1 MNFNRNLI
9 FLNQTK
15 NRGYRGAVL
24 EGSSRS
30 GKTWAGIDFMILLDT
45 VAPGEFILVRET
57 YNSHKTTLYNDFN
70 RRLPMWTI
78 HSPFEGRND
87 VGIFYLPGG
96 SKVSMMGADNPSKFH
111 GAGSDYFF
119 INEALD
125 VPQSIFDQLE
135 QRNRRFWWLDYNPK
149 VSDHWIYNR
158 VAKRPDVRVFRS
170 TFLQN
175 PYITKQE
182 REKVLSYDPGNPANV
197 AAGTADDYMWK
208 VYGLGER
215 ASHQGLV
222 YPNVSWISKM
232 PEECDK
238 ESFGLDLGYTNS
250 PAALCHVK
258 VTGDNLFAE
267 KLLYHPFQS
276 AADMAPYLRK
286 AIPGNKHFWVDSA
299 DPLFIAD
306 LRRLGFNALAV
317 KKPSGYKVNAIG
329 NIKRFKLH
337 FVDDQDV
344 RTEQSNY
351 RYRTI
356 NGISLDEPVDDHD
369 HFFDALMYATMHE
382 IRGIL

>member
-1 MNFNRNLI
+1 MSRNPNLD
-9 FLNQTK
+9 FLHNAFVE
-15 NRGYRGAVL
+15 GAAGAIL

-30 GKTWAGIDFMILLDT
+30 GKTWSSIDFIIWL
-45 VAPGEFILVRET
+45 AAQFPKSEIIIVRET
-57 YNSHKTTLYNDFN
+57 YNSFKTTLYNDFN
-70 RRLPMWTI
+70 RRLPMAGFI
-78 HSPFEGRND
+78 SPFEVIRD
-87 VGIFYLPGG
+87 
-96 SKVSMMGADNPSKFH
+96 VSMFWLFDCKISLLGADKVEKFH
-111 GAGSDYFF
+111 GAGSDFFF
-119 INEALD
+119 INEAID
-125 VPQSIFDQLE
+125 VPQAIFDQLE
-135 QRNRRFWWLDYNPK
+135 QRNRRFWWMDYNPK

-222 YPNVSWISKM
+222 YPNVSWISAL
-232 PEECDK
+232 PLECDK

-258 VTGDNLFAE
+258 VTGNNLFAE

-286 AIPGNKHFWVDSA
+286 AIPDNKHFWVDSA